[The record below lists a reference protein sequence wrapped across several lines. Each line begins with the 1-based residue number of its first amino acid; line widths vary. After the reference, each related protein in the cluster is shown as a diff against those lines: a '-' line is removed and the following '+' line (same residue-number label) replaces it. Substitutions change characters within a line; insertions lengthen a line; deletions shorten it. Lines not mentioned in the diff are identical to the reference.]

1 MINLV
6 EYEIIP
12 NEQYDSNEVYFKSR
26 PAPEVIQALK
36 SIRMRWN
43 PRKGCWYGFSDS
55 ETIESVISGAGS
67 GDMEPIAATQRQRRQ
82 PMPPRE
88 KTNKYGVKVGD
99 IFSASWGYDQTQTD
113 YFQVVALVGEQS
125 VRVREVYPERISS
138 RADGPMAE
146 TSVYKLDRSKMLPA
160 ATSSVFIN
168 DQERGDI
175 KRIQMWGDT
184 PSFRL
189 SSFANAYLC
198 KGDTDTA
205 YDSWYR

>member
-1 MINLV
+1 
-6 EYEIIP
+6 
-12 NEQYDSNEVYFKSR
+12 
-26 PAPEVIQALK
+26 
-36 SIRMRWN
+36 MRWN
-43 PRKGCWYGFSDS
+43 PRKGCWYGFAYA

-67 GDMEPIAATQRQRRQ
+67 EDATQVSSDGPARPTRQ

-88 KTNKYGVKVGD
+88 KKNKFGVKVGD

-113 YFQVVALVGEQS
+113 YFQVVSLAGDQS

-138 RADGPMAE
+138 HADGPMAE

-160 ATSSVFIN
+160 ASSSVFIK

-189 SSFANAYLC
+189 ASFANAYLC